1 MPRLDMSRLSETNKE
16 GAKSLGE
23 LAHEKVKEILAK
35 HKPAPLPEDVE
46 KDISGILKRAE
57 KEFGL

>member
-1 MPRLDMSRLSETNKE
+1 MDPAPDIVPGLGGLE
-16 GAKSLGE
+16 GAESLGE

-46 KDISGILKRAE
+46 KEIAGIL
-57 KEFGL
+57 